1 MGFRD
6 WTHRLFPALWEVQVF
21 TAVVFILLLGNE
33 IACSPD
39 QRPLVPCVL
48 FFADKKKHLHPVYIV
63 LIFSPDQLYFVQA
76 LVQICLIS
84 VYYK

>member
-6 WTHRLFPALWEVQVF
+6 WTHRLLPALWGVQVF
-21 TAVVFILLLGNE
+21 TEVVLILLLGNK

-48 FFADKKKHLHPVYIV
+48 LFVEEKKHLHPTYIV
-63 LIFSPDQLYFVQA
+63 LTFSPDQ
-76 LVQICLIS
+76 
-84 VYYK
+84 